1 MHFAP
6 CLYQMSWCLDLVV
19 ENCETIYIDMPRL
32 FRAFPGMIEDHHEV
46 FSYFI
51 CLKGETLLGSD

>member
-1 MHFAP
+1 
-6 CLYQMSWCLDLVV
+6 MSWCLDLVV